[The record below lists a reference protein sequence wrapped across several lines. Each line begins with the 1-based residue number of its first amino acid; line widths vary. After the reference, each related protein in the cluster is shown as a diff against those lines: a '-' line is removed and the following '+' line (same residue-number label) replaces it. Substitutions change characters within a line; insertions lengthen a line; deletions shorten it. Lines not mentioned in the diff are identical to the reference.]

1 MDGTV
6 WEIEQYGN
14 VDGTV
19 WECGWNS
26 MGMWMEQYGNVD
38 GTVWEIEQYG
48 NVDGTVW
55 DVESLTHSWLKMM
68 TSTDTWAARFSMS
81 HTITP

>member
-1 MDGTV
+1 MTFITKLKILV
-6 WEIEQYGN
+6 ALQICAEWMEQYGN
-14 VDGTV
+14 VNGIVWECGWNSMGDRTV

-48 NVDGTVW
+48 DVDGTVW
-55 DVESLTHSWLKMM
+55 ECG
-68 TSTDTWAARFSMS
+68 
-81 HTITP
+81 